1 MSCNPKHRASVRQLK
16 CAWLLI
22 IKSRM
27 SMWEIIGQPGNYFDK
42 LLYGFMF
49 ISNKTI
55 REGQF
60 ELP

>member
-1 MSCNPKHRASVRQLK
+1 MSLVSDRLK
-16 CAWLLI
+16 CAWSSLT
-22 IKSRM
+22 KNGPKR
-27 SMWEIIGQPGNYFDK
+27 WEIIGQATVNHFDK

-60 ELP
+60 